1 MNNYEYLQQIRKAE
15 ADLRYLKRAFWN
27 VRRHLTNNPDDL
39 ENAEH
44 QLIEIKT
51 LHDKTERKIKE
62 LNKEYDNALVLN
74 SFVFARREPTRQP
87 AQRRYI
93 DPCINLDVLYDSS
106 AGTLIVNGNDYCII
120 PDRR

>member
-15 ADLRYLKRAFWN
+15 SDLRWCKKAFWN

-44 QLIEIKT
+44 QLIQIKT
-51 LHDKTERKIKE
+51 LHDETERKIKE
-62 LNKEYDNALVLN
+62 LNNALVLN
-74 SFVFARREPTRQP
+74 SSVFARREPTRQQ
-87 AQRRYI
+87 AQGRYV
-93 DPCINLDVLYDSS
+93 DPCINLDVSYDSS
-106 AGTLIVNGNDYCII
+106 AGTLIVNGSDYCII